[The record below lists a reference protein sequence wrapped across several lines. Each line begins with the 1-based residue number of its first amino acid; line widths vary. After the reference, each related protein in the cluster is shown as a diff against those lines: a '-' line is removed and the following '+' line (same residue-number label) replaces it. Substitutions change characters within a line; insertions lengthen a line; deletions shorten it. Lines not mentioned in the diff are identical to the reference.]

1 MTTASEQ
8 VLAITISGILTAD
21 DIEQYRTA
29 LEERLARHERIGLW
43 VDFSELADISA
54 QPAGASKS
62 RGAR

>member
-29 LEERLARHERIGLW
+29 FEERLARPERIGLW
-43 VDFSELADISA
+43 VGFSELADISA
-54 QPAGASKS
+54 QPAGANKS